1 MVTIQVSSPAN
12 VLFFEECKVYNKLIQ
27 TVLVV
32 VLALQRVIFLCF
44 IFLILLYSR
53 SCKKEEVSLSLRIY
67 ISPNFEFL
75 ANLLN
80 IYIYSI
86 FIISEETH
94 SVHVAKASF
103 LTLSG
108 LYYIILF

>member
-32 VLALQRVIFLCF
+32 VLALQRVILMFH
-44 IFLILLYSR
+44 LLNPALFKVLQKRGSF
-53 SCKKEEVSLSLRIY
+53 SEFKDIY

-80 IYIYSI
+80 IYI
-86 FIISEETH
+86 
-94 SVHVAKASF
+94 
-103 LTLSG
+103 
-108 LYYIILF
+108 